1 MSWRTGMI
9 VAAVLGLCTSTQAT
23 SLPIVR
29 QFAAPDDT
37 PEGLTFV
44 DGDLWIWGVGRPSMF
59 SIVDPENGDLRNQYM
74 GPYTGGPNGLDYDG
88 QYVYGVSGLGSE
100 IPFFARFDPKDGSV
114 LEYFDLP
121 VASPTGITFGGG
133 YLWISET
140 DGHQLVKM
148 NPSTME
154 VVQTFVKEPYTSLDM
169 AYDGQYLWL
178 MHYVFDVG
186 NYISRIDPATG
197 ITLNTYDASGPE
209 SGGIAFKDGLLYVS
223 DATDDMIYVLQ
234 IPEPTMLSLLPLV
247 MIILLSPHTVCYDRR
262 R

>member
-1 MSWRTGMI
+1 MSWRKGMI
-9 VAAVLGLCTSTQAT
+9 VAVVVGLCTSTQAS

-29 QFAAPDDT
+29 QFATPEDT

-59 SIVDPENGDLRNQYM
+59 SIVDPENGDLRNQYT
-74 GPYTGGPNGLDYDG
+74 GPYTGGPNGLAYDG

-100 IPFFARFDPKDGSV
+100 MPFFARFSPIDGSV

-140 DGHQLVKM
+140 DGHQLVKI

-154 VVQTFVKEPYTSLDM
+154 VIKTFTKDPFFSSSL
-169 AYDGQYLWL
+169 AYDGQFLWL
-178 MHYVFDVG
+178 VHYIRDDG
-186 NYISRIDPATG
+186 SYLSRIEPSTG
-197 ITLNTYDASGPE
+197 TTLNTYQAPGPE
-209 SGGIAFKDGLLYVS
+209 PVGLAISDGLLYVS

-234 IPEPTMLSLLPLV
+234 IPEPTMLLLLPLV
-247 MIILLSPHTVCYDRR
+247 MIILLSPHTVCCDRR